1 MQGLAWVFFV
11 LFALALAGMYLG
23 IRRAWA
29 APGLIAGVGVVVS
42 IVLMTLISFAQN
54 NSPFQA
60 IIVGILLG
68 GLFGGATLAVAWYFQ
83 SQEMR
88 ASAVH
93 AETYPADEPQPETQG

>member
-29 APGLIAGVGVVVS
+29 APGLIAGVGMVAS
-42 IVLMTLISFAQN
+42 MVLMALISFAQN

-60 IIVGILLG
+60 VIVGILLG
-68 GLFGGATLAVAWYFQ
+68 GLFAGATLAVAWYFQ

-88 ASAVH
+88 ASA
-93 AETYPADEPQPETQG
+93 ANTEAYPAEEPQP

>member
-23 IRRAWA
+23 VRRAWA
-29 APGLIAGVGVVVS
+29 SPGIIAGVGMVAS
-42 IVLMTLISFAQN
+42 IVLMALISFAQN
-54 NSPFQA
+54 NSAVQA

-68 GLFGGATLAVAWYFQ
+68 GLFAGATLAVAWYFQ

-88 ASAVH
+88 AAVH
-93 AETYPADEPQPETQG
+93 HEPYPADETQPEIQP